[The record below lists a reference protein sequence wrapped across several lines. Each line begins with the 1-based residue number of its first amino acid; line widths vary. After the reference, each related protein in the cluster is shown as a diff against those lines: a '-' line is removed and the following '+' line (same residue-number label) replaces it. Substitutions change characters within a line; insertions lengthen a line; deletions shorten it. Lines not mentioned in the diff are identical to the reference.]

1 MPMAIELVPADILF
15 PATGESGSNNLNIFM
30 HEGLKP
36 LPGKDQSDVAC
47 CYRNRV
53 KLLLNWK
60 TGPRTLPLTDFSEFR
75 IFASSAL
82 NLLL

>member
-1 MPMAIELVPADILF
+1 MPMAIELVQADIF
-15 PATGESGSNNLNIFM
+15 FSSTGEPPSNDLNYLM
-30 HEGLKP
+30 CKGLKP

-60 TGPRTLPLTDFSEFR
+60 TGPRMLPLTDFSEFR
-75 IFASSAL
+75 IFASSAF
-82 NLLL
+82 N